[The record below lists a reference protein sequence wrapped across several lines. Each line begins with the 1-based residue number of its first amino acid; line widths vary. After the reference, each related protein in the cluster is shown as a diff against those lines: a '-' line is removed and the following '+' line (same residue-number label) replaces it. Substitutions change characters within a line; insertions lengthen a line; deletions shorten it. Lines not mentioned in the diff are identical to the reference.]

1 MQKRNILRYRD
12 QLSEEEEFAISVT
25 ETFRGGFFERI
36 LEISDES
43 CEEAKQMATYVEGKY
58 LLLVHDG
65 VYKVTLRGGVDL
77 VIPSSIDR
85 DMRFGKIAPIVEMT
99 KTGFIG
105 R

>member
-1 MQKRNILRYRD
+1 MQKRDILRWRD

-25 ETFRGGFFERI
+25 ETFKGGFFERI

-43 CEEAKQMATYVEGKY
+43 CEEAKQMATYVDGRY

-65 VYKVTLRGGVDL
+65 VYKVTLSGGVDL
-77 VIPSSIDR
+77 VMPSSIER
-85 DMRFGKIAPIVEMT
+85 EIRFGKIAPIIDKT
-99 KTGFIG
+99 RTGFIG